1 MKWVVEVK
9 KEKIGNVEG
18 SGRKH
23 HEQEESKRI
32 NADNVKG
39 KED

>member
-1 MKWVVEVK
+1 MWTIRLEDR
-9 KEKIGNVEG
+9 

-32 NADNVKG
+32 NADNVKW